1 MAYVPDNGFVLQ
13 QRFRASGHVNDHPSF
28 PKPTIAEVTCEIAF
42 VRSSNERLTTRSLYA
57 MFGEDFPGVQPI
69 LGNMNLQ
76 IYVGPPGVVP
86 PAVQAS
92 PPGAVAG
99 FRLGTAANKEFVQV
113 SGSNFVYQ
121 LVGGIYPGWPALKQK
136 LLER

>member
-1 MAYVPDNGFVLQ
+1 
-13 QRFRASGHVNDHPSF
+13 
-28 PKPTIAEVTCEIAF
+28 
-42 VRSSNERLTTRSLYA
+42 

-76 IYVGPPGVVP
+76 IYVSPPGVVP